1 MRVVL
6 DTNVLLV
13 SIAPKSVYRPI
24 FEALLANKYQL
35 VVSNDVLSEY
45 REIFEQR
52 ANPIVATNVLEA
64 LTNLSN
70 EIKQEIYVKW
80 NIIEADKDDN
90 KFVDCAIAGNCN
102 YLVTNDKHFNILK
115 EHGNDLVK
123 LINIHE
129 FMKILN
135 EENS

>member
-1 MRVVL
+1 MRIVL

-13 SIAPKSVYRPI
+13 SIAPKSIYRPI
-24 FEALLANKYQL
+24 FDALLAKKYEL
-35 VVSNDVLSEY
+35 IVSNDVLSEY

-70 EIKQEIYVKW
+70 VIRQEIYVKW
-80 NIIEADKDDN
+80 NIIDADKDDN
-90 KFVDCAIAGNCN
+90 KFVDCAIAGNCD

-123 LINIHE
+123 LINIQE
-129 FMKILN
+129 FIEILN
-135 EENS
+135 K

>member
-24 FEALLANKYQL
+24 FEALLAKKYEL
-35 VVSNDVLSEY
+35 IVSNDVLSEY

-52 ANPIVATNVLEA
+52 ANPIVAINMLEA

-70 EIKQEIYVKW
+70 VVRQEIYVKW
-80 NIIEADKDDN
+80 NIIDVDKDDN

-123 LINIHE
+123 LININE

-135 EENS
+135 DENS

>member
-24 FEALLANKYQL
+24 FEALLAKEYEL
-35 VVSNDVLSEY
+35 IVSNDVLSEY

-70 EIKQEIYVKW
+70 VVRQEIYVKW
-80 NIIEADKDDN
+80 NIIEVDKDDN
-90 KFVDCAIAGNCN
+90 KFVDCAIASNCN
-102 YLVTNDKHFNILK
+102 YLVTNDKHFNVLK

-123 LINIHE
+123 LIDINE
-129 FMKILN
+129 FVNLLTEK
-135 EENS
+135 NS

>member
-6 DTNVLLV
+6 DTNILLV

-24 FEALLANKYQL
+24 FEALLAKKYEL
-35 VVSNDVLSEY
+35 IVSNDVLSEY

-52 ANPIVATNVLEA
+52 ANLIVATNVLEA
-64 LTNLSN
+64 LINLSN
-70 EIKQEIYVKW
+70 VVRQEIYVKW
-80 NIIEADKDDN
+80 NMIEADKDDN
-90 KFVDCAIAGNCN
+90 KFVDCAIAGNCD

-123 LINIHE
+123 LLNIHE
-129 FMKILN
+129 FMEILN
-135 EENS
+135 EGNS